1 MNLPA
6 SAEAIALMAAQGLRL
21 DPPPTETEID
31 EILARL
37 AGAFGAT
44 TDQVAD
50 ARRLLH
56 ARFSIRMEMG
66 QTIKVDHI
74 PWVDARRATIDPFY
88 WNRYREL
95 LLRSGWPPLVAGTLD
110 RSMDEIL
117 DLLGDPTTA
126 GSWKRRGLVV
136 GDVQSGKTASYAA
149 LICKAAD
156 AGYRMVILLA
166 GTLENV
172 RRQTQERLDAAFVG
186 LDSRDFLARDQ
197 LKHKTHIGVGHID
210 SRRDGIVF
218 TSRDRDF
225 RAAIASALSISLNS
239 VKEPV
244 LVVAKKN
251 KGVLS
256 NLATWLRTMN
266 ADREGR
272 IDVPLLLIDD
282 EADNA
287 SINTRAKPGET
298 TAINKAIRDLLALF
312 RRSSYVGFTA
322 TPFANIFI
330 DPTSTNEMLGDDL
343 FPSDFIHLLEAPSNY
358 VGMDRVFP
366 PTDPEQ
372 PEEVAEAEALAAGI
386 RTIDDADD
394 WLPMDH
400 PSDAVPGTIPES
412 LLNALRQFLLTCALR
427 DMRVRDDVDGHENGI
442 HRSMLVNVSRFTA
455 VQNNVAEQIHV
466 ELERIRDQIRL
477 YGKLKASEA
486 VARSREIGTL
496 QRVFESEFAQA
507 GFDWREVLAFLH
519 GAISPIR
526 VQAVNQ
532 GTGAASLDYSVAKE
546 FPGVRVIA
554 VGGNSL
560 SRGLTLEGLCVSYF
574 LRNSK
579 AYDTLL
585 QMSRWFGYRDGYVD
599 LCRIWLAP
607 EAEGW
612 YRHVTNATN
621 ELKRDFTRMR
631 RQRATPA
638 EFGLRVRTHPD
649 TLLITARN
657 KMATGI
663 NVVGEVRDISLAGR
677 GIETARLYADQQ
689 RNAENLKIVDRFL
702 SDLTNGRGAPA
713 KSANERAAL
722 WHDVP
727 AQAIEK
733 LLREFLVHPLNHD
746 FQGDA
751 IADFLIAATE
761 RGDPQLLRWTVAV
774 PTDGKLGP
782 IKPPLSSGL
791 AVDAKRRLVLFR
803 QGPPQSLLVS
813 GKGARV
819 GGPEDVLYG
828 LSFEAAEAVKAAE
841 KKEHP
846 KNVPEDAFRAA
857 MQNPLLVVYL
867 LRGMEKPANDKEQQA
882 KDKEQQA
889 KGTEKQS
896 KDKEVPYRQ
905 GLILPALGLHFPGIK
920 DPNAPKRYVSY
931 RLNRVAQGELELDG
945 DDLTNDDNED

>member
-1 MNLPA
+1 MNLQSSP
-6 SAEAIALMAAQGLRL
+6 EAIARMAAQGLRL
-21 DPPPTETEID
+21 DPPPSETEID
-31 EILARL
+31 EILERL

-44 TDQVAD
+44 TEQVVG
-50 ARRLLH
+50 ARKLLH

-74 PWVDARRATIDPFY
+74 PWVDSRRASIDPFY

-110 RSMDEIL
+110 RSMDELL
-117 DLLGDPTTA
+117 DLLGDPTIV

-266 ADREGR
+266 ADREGH

-287 SINTRAKPGET
+287 SINTRSNPGET

-312 RRSSYVGFTA
+312 TRSSYVGFTA

-330 DPTSTNEMLGDDL
+330 DPTSTDEMLGDDL
-343 FPSDFIHLLEAPSNY
+343 FPSDFIHLLESPTNY

-366 PTDPEQ
+366 PDDPEQ
-372 PEEVAEAEALAAGI
+372 PEAAEAEAWAAGL
-386 RTIDDADD
+386 RTIEDSNE

-400 PSDAVPGTIPES
+400 KSDATPGTIPES
-412 LLNALRQFLLTCALR
+412 LLGAVRQFLLTCTIR
-427 DMRVRDDVDGHENGI
+427 DLRVRDQVDGHERGI

-455 VQNNVAEQIHV
+455 VQDKVADQIHV
-466 ELERIRDQIRL
+466 ELERIRDQVRL
-477 YGKLKASEA
+477 YGKLKLHDAA
-486 VARSREIGTL
+486 ARSPEIGAL
-496 QRVFESEFAQA
+496 RQVFDSEFAGT
-507 GFDWREVLAFLH
+507 GFNWATVLASLH
-519 GAISPIR
+519 EAISPIR

-532 GTGAASLDYSVAKE
+532 GTGAASLDYSVVKE
-546 FPGVRVIA
+546 PPGVRVIA

-560 SRGLTLEGLCVSYF
+560 SRGLTLEGLCISYF

-585 QMSRWFGYRDGYVD
+585 QMSRWFGYRDGYGD
-599 LCRIWLAP
+599 LCRIWLAA

-612 YRHVTNATN
+612 FRHVTDATN
-621 ELKRDFTRMR
+621 ELKRDFARMR
-631 RQRATPA
+631 RQKATPA

-663 NVVGEVRDISLAGR
+663 DVVGEVRDISLAGR
-677 GIETARLYADQQ
+677 GIETARLYADQL
-689 RNAENLKIVDRFL
+689 RNTENMRIVDRFIA
-702 SDLTNGRGAPA
+702 DLTNAHGEPSR
-713 KSANERAAL
+713 SSNDRAAL
-722 WHDVP
+722 WREVP
-727 AQAIEK
+727 AEAIER

-751 IADFLIAATE
+751 IADFLVAARE
-761 RGDPQLLRWTVAV
+761 RGDGQLSHWTVAV
-774 PTDGKLGP
+774 PTDGKLGA

-791 AVDAKRRLVLFR
+791 PVEAKRRVVLAR

-819 GGPEDVLYG
+819 GGPEDVPYG
-828 LSFEAAEAVKAAE
+828 LLPEQAEAVKAAE
-841 KKEHP
+841 RKEKP
-846 KNVPEDAFRAA
+846 DVKNPPEDAFRAA
-857 MQNPLLVVYL
+857 MQHPLLVVYL
-867 LRGMEKPANDKEQQA
+867 LRGIEKQA
-882 KDKEQQA
+882 D
-889 KGTEKQS
+889 GTETSYK
-896 KDKEVPYRQ
+896 Q
-905 GLILPALGLHFPGIK
+905 GLVLPALGLHFPGIK
-920 DPNAPKRYVSY
+920 DPNAPKRYLSY

-945 DDLTNDDNED
+945 DDLGSADDED